1 MLINYSDCRSM
12 LTNCCRECVCRKEC
26 LVSNK
31 QFLLAVD
38 YASLLG
44 AQKYNASHGDINI

>member
-1 MLINYSDCRSM
+1 MC
-12 LTNCCRECVCRKEC
+12 TNIR

-44 AQKYNASHGDINI
+44 ARKYKASHGDINISTELSLYRCCCC